1 MTLCIA
7 ILTYACNEFLTEA
20 GAIITLNS
28 SSPALSQNEQLTAK
42 RTCDGSDQS
51 SGTHLDFLRLN
62 AFDGLPD
69 VKPVSKRTTIED
81 AMQKYSRA
89 QTSQRIG
96 LSLQEELSSSFSG
109 MPC

>member
-1 MTLCIA
+1 MS
-7 ILTYACNEFLTEA
+7 CNEFLTEA

-28 SSPALSQNEQLTAK
+28 SSPALRHNEHIPTK
-42 RTCDGSDQS
+42 PTCEGSDQS

-62 AFDGLPD
+62 AFDRLPD

-89 QTSQRIG
+89 QTAQRIG
-96 LSLQEELSSSFSG
+96 RSLQEELSSSFSG